1 VNPSDVKNVEGQM
14 ERTVLPRVPGR
25 DFSGAS
31 RPEVWGTGFTLDGSH
46 AELIA
51 IPGPALSRKPSRAA
65 KGEDVVI
72 VGVSGGVGGA
82 VAQLARALDAAHV
95 IGIDRRRRAEGS
107 PAASRIDAYEAA
119 DRDGEAS
126 VRMRLIGGGRRT

>member
-1 VNPSDVKNVEGQM
+1 M
-14 ERTVLPRVPGR
+14 LPRVPGR

-31 RPEVWGTGFTLDGSH
+31 RPEVWCTGFTLDGSH

-82 VAQLARALDAAHV
+82 LARALDAAHV

>member
-51 IPGPALSRKPSRAA
+51 IPG
-65 KGEDVVI
+65 GC
-72 VGVSGGVGGA
+72 A
-82 VAQLARALDAAHV
+82 VAQAEY
-95 IGIDRRRRAEGS
+95 GSTTPRR
-107 PAASRIDAYEAA
+107 
-119 DRDGEAS
+119 
-126 VRMRLIGGGRRT
+126 LGRRYLRVRSAWSR

>member
-1 VNPSDVKNVEGQM
+1 M
-14 ERTVLPRVPGR
+14 LPRVPGR

-72 VGVSGGVGGA
+72 VGGWGGIGGA
-82 VAQLARALDAAHV
+82 VAQLGRALGAAHV
-95 IGIDRRRRAEGS
+95 IGIDHRRTADGLARRLPHRCLCGRRWRRRGVS
-107 PAASRIDAYEAA
+107 QDAHRQAW
-119 DRDGEAS
+119 R
-126 VRMRLIGGGRRT
+126 

>member
-1 VNPSDVKNVEGQM
+1 M
-14 ERTVLPRVPGR
+14 LPRVPGR

-31 RPEVWGTGFTLDGSH
+31 RPEVGGTGFTLDGSH

-82 VAQLARALDAAHV
+82 LARALDAAHV

-126 VRMRLIGGGRRT
+126 VRMRLIRGGRRT